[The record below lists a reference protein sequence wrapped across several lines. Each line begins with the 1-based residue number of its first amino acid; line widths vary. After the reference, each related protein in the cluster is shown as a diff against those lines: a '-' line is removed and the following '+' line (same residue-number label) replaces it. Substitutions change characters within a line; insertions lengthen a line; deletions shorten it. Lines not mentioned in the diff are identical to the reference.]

1 MGDTW
6 LYFNETKETLSC
18 GFYILHISTVD
29 LLKTTARI
37 SWIFQQVTVYLPG
50 NVFKVKPPYRLQQE
64 KHQTWERMVLIFPY
78 KETWSTKM
86 F

>member
-1 MGDTW
+1 MGDIW

-29 LLKTTARI
+29 LFKTTARI
-37 SWIFQQVTVYLPG
+37 SWIFQQVIVYLPE
-50 NVFKVKPPYRLQQE
+50 NVFKVKTPYRLQQE
-64 KHQTWERMVLIFPY
+64 KHQTWERMVLFFPY

-86 F
+86 C

>member
-37 SWIFQQVTVYLPG
+37 S
-50 NVFKVKPPYRLQQE
+50 
-64 KHQTWERMVLIFPY
+64 
-78 KETWSTKM
+78 
-86 F
+86 

>member
-1 MGDTW
+1 MGDIW

-37 SWIFQQVTVYLPG
+37 SYTYKNISTNHSIPA
-50 NVFKVKPPYRLQQE
+50 
-64 KHQTWERMVLIFPY
+64 WEHF
-78 KETWSTKM
+78 
-86 F
+86 